1 MQGKIFTYHFRAA
14 QVQGLLEVGLG
25 DPQDALHAVINES
38 EAARLQAIAPHLDV
52 LWGGQ
57 HLQPDKLSAQGHC
70 SSWKVLWER
79 PGVWLR
85 LYAEAYIRL
94 QRHCLGHHKRVCTA
108 QAVL

>member
-25 DPQDALHAVINES
+25 DPQDALHAVIDES

-57 HLQPDKLSAQGHC
+57 HLQPDKLSARVIAAAGRC
-70 SSWKVLWER
+70 SGNDRESGRACMLR
-79 PGVWLR
+79 P
-85 LYAEAYIRL
+85 
-94 QRHCLGHHKRVCTA
+94 T
-108 QAVL
+108 